1 MSCMK
6 CGRDTQEGQ
15 VFCTSCLEVMAKYP
29 VKPGIAIQLPGRK
42 NAPAPK
48 KAHTK
53 RKQSITPEEQIQKLK
68 KQLKRMILLW
78 LVTLLLLAAAVYPT
92 VEYLRG
98 ERFLL
103 PGQNYNTIT
112 NTESTTP

>member
-48 KAHTK
+48 KAQTK
-53 RKQSITPEEQIQKLK
+53 RKQSITPEEQIRKLK
-68 KQLKRMILLW
+68 KHLKRMILLW
-78 LVTLLLLAAAVYPT
+78 LVTLLLLAAAIYPT
-92 VEYLRG
+92 VEYFRG

-103 PGQNYNTIT
+103 PGQNYNTII